1 MVSMIRLEGK
11 GSETYQEGSQTSSTI
26 FLDGRTQGVTTK
38 PEVGVGGNRAQLH
51 ASQETG
57 AFYR

>member
-1 MVSMIRLEGK
+1 MIRLEGK

-38 PEVGVGGNRAQLH
+38 PEVGIGGNRAQLH